1 MGSGSRKAEKPIGP
15 LVNLRSMAD
24 VIQIDATSVQIEF
37 VQDAVITHSQLEFGA
52 TLKAMVQKIVETRA
66 YLIHPALDGLTHG
79 LRQGI
84 KSFGKCGRPDLKH
97 CSHDLFCLLRRVM
110 PSRDFAARLI

>member
-37 VQDAVITHSQLEFGA
+37 VKDAVIA
-52 TLKAMVQKIVETRA
+52 TRNLNSE
-66 YLIHPALDGLTHG
+66 
-79 LRQGI
+79 
-84 KSFGKCGRPDLKH
+84 RP
-97 CSHDLFCLLRRVM
+97 
-110 PSRDFAARLI
+110 